1 MPTTSWWGGG
11 GGWVQKYSTINH
23 SVEDSLI
30 TYGIRVRAR
39 HHASHLQPQVKQYT
53 FPFRSR
59 IDLDNNSPSHVR
71 SVLIEDN
78 RSVSCLCYS
87 SFCVCA
93 GCLCFSPMS
102 TLDKELITFLV
113 FPKEIHSNIR
123 GRNSDCIGDFIEKVD
138 EESTSDS
145 VQKTMCRPTIDNTVS
160 RVSFGPTDGVGW
172 EVLSPIDPSPMSA
185 WLKS

>member
-1 MPTTSWWGGG
+1 MSAPAVTRGMPTTSWWGEGG

-23 SVEDSLI
+23 SVCGGFVNYLWDKGKGQTPCQSPAA
-30 TYGIRVRAR
+30 TSKTV
-39 HHASHLQPQVKQYT
+39 HLPIE
-53 FPFRSR
+53 SR

-93 GCLCFSPMS
+93 GCLCFSPMP

-113 FPKEIHSNIR
+113 FPKEIHSNI
-123 GRNSDCIGDFIEKVD
+123 
-138 EESTSDS
+138 
-145 VQKTMCRPTIDNTVS
+145 
-160 RVSFGPTDGVGW
+160 
-172 EVLSPIDPSPMSA
+172 
-185 WLKS
+185 